1 MKNNFNSLEEY
12 RKGFINELK
21 AIQNEMDNLDEGKV
35 DEETFKIWV
44 DLLDIMCE
52 SNYIEYINNVR
63 EDFLITSDQF
73 TEALEKAKELSISL
87 ALASLS
93 EKGLIDVSIN
103 ENGELLYS
111 LSEEGKEAAKQI
123 NK

>member
-1 MKNNFNSLEEY
+1 MNNNFNSLEEY
-12 RKGFINELK
+12 RKGLINELTL
-21 AIQNEMDNLDEGKV
+21 IQKEMDDLDEGKV

-44 DLLDIMCE
+44 DLLDVMCE
-52 SNYIEYINNVR
+52 SNYIEYVNNVR

-73 TEALEKAKELSISL
+73 TEALEKAQEISINK